1 MSVKEIEIA
10 IAQLPSAD
18 LVELMA
24 WLENYHAEMWD
35 KQIEEDLEAGRLDA
49 LLAEVDKEY
58 DAELGLGPTRSRFR
72 KAYQQDDSSSCEG
85 SCARLRSTRIN
96 AAQGCVFLI
105 FPSSATSILNSLGA
119 FFAPKYNKNTINEG
133 EFYNDNNRQHH

>member
-18 LVELMA
+18 LVELMT

-49 LLAEVDKEY
+49 LLAEVDDEY
-58 DAELGLGPTRSRFR
+58 D
-72 KAYQQDDSSSCEG
+72 
-85 SCARLRSTRIN
+85 RLI
-96 AAQGCVFLI
+96 
-105 FPSSATSILNSLGA
+105 
-119 FFAPKYNKNTINEG
+119 K
-133 EFYNDNNRQHH
+133 